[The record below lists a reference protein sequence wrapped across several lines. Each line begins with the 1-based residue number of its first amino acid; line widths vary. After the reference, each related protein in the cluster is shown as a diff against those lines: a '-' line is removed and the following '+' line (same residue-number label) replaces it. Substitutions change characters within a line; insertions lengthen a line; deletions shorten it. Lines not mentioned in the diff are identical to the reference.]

1 MFRVSLIAC
10 LVLAAASSAMAQD
23 AAAQKITYTDHILP
37 LFKQRCGSCH
47 NANDRKGGLTL
58 DNYAGTM
65 QGGSSG
71 VVVEGGD
78 AGSSY
83 LWSLVTHE
91 SEPKMPPNADK
102 MPEAELALIKQWI
115 DGGLLEASTSTA
127 RMKKKSTLAKIEVSG
142 ERPAEIAMP
151 IGYLGD
157 PTIQSRTRNAV
168 TALAT
173 SPWAPL
179 AAISGHRQITLY
191 HTQTFEVL
199 GVLPFPEGQPQV
211 LKFSRNGSML
221 LAGGGRGGASGK
233 VVVYDV
239 KTGERKAEVGDE
251 YDSVLAADISA
262 DHTMIALGGPK
273 RMLRVFA
280 VETGELLFENK
291 KHNDWITAIEF
302 SPDGVLL
309 ASGDRS
315 NGLVV
320 WETSTGKEFY
330 NLLGH
335 QGMIT
340 DVSWRPDS
348 NVVASASEDNTIR
361 LWEMNNGTEVKK
373 WNAHGGCLSLD
384 YIRDGRLVSNGRDM
398 VVRLWNGDGGQ
409 LREFPGQ
416 TDLGM
421 EVAFDAESER
431 VLAGDWTGMVRIW
444 NAADGALLNEFNT
457 NPPTID
463 ATIAAVEQ
471 AFGGASGELTQA
483 SNQLTALNKA
493 LEDRKALAEA
503 TLAQLTEVTT
513 KAQAATTDKATAEK
527 LLTEKTAEM
536 LKAEESLKAAEAAL
550 AAAKA
555 AIEKAAADQLVATT
569 GQKAAVEGATVAKT
583 AAEKAAEMEKA
594 LAEEM
599 AQIKAAA
606 DKAALEAPAKPEEQ
620 KAIQDYDA
628 AAKAAQAKAEA
639 AKVKLERLKA
649 LKATPKPVP
658 AAPPA
663 EPVDAP
669 APAVEPAVVPAAPA
683 PAAPVTP

>member
-1 MFRVSLIAC
+1 MRHFLLTICLLLIA
-10 LVLAAASSAMAQD
+10 APAFAQD
-23 AAAQKITYTDHILP
+23 AAAEKITYNDHILP

-58 DNYAGTM
+58 DNFAGTM

-71 VVVEGGD
+71 AVVEGGD
-78 AGSSY
+78 SSSSY

-115 DGGLLEASTSTA
+115 DGGLLETSGSSA
-127 RMKKKSTLAKIEVSG
+127 RMKKKSNLAKIEVSG

-151 IGYLGD
+151 LAYLGD
-157 PTIQSRTRNAV
+157 PLVHSPTRNAV
-168 TALAT
+168 TALT
-173 SPWAPL
+173 CSPWAPL

-211 LKFSRNGSML
+211 LKFSRDGSML
-221 LAGGGRGGASGK
+221 MAGGGRGGASGK
-233 VVVYDV
+233 VIVYDV

-262 DHTMIALGGPK
+262 DLTMIALGGPK
-273 RMLRVFA
+273 RMLRVYST
-280 VETGELLFENK
+280 ETGELLFENK

-302 SPDGVLL
+302 SPDGVLI

-315 NGLVV
+315 NGLLV
-320 WETSTGKEFY
+320 WESSTGKEFY

-335 QGMIT
+335 TGMIT

-361 LWEMNNGTEVKK
+361 LWEMNNGTEVKR
-373 WNAHGGCLSLD
+373 WNAHGGCLAVD
-384 YIRDGRLVSNGRDM
+384 YIRDGRLVSNGRDQ

-444 NAADGALLNEFNT
+444 NAADGVLLNEFNT

-471 AFGGASGELTQA
+471 DFGGASGELTQA
-483 SNQLTALNKA
+483 SNQLAALTKA
-493 LEDRKALAEA
+493 LEDRKVIADQAV
-503 TLAQLTEVTT
+503 AQLTDITT
-513 KAQAATTDKATAEK
+513 KAQTATTEKTNAEK
-527 LLTEKTAEM
+527 LLADKTAEM
-536 LKAEESLKAAEAAL
+536 LKAEESLKAAIAAL
-550 AAAKA
+550 EVAKA
-555 AIEKAAADQLVATT
+555 ALEKANAEQLVADT
-569 GQKAAVEGATVAKT
+569 GKKAAEEGITVAKT
-583 AAEKAAEMEKA
+583 VAEKAAEAEKLLAEEMAKAKAAAEKAAA
-594 LAEEM
+594 
-599 AQIKAAA
+599 
-606 DKAALEAPAKPEEQ
+606 EAPAKPEETQ
-620 KAIQDYDA
+620 AIQNYDA
-628 AAKAAQAKAEA
+628 AAKAAQVKAEA
-639 AKVKLERLKA
+639 AKAKLDRLKA
-649 LKATPKPVP
+649 LKAQPKPVP
-658 AAPPA
+658 AA
-663 EPVDAP
+663 AP
-669 APAVEPAVVPAAPA
+669 VEPAVVPPAEPAA
-683 PAAPVTP
+683 PAAP

>member
-1 MFRVSLIAC
+1 MRHLLLTTC
-10 LVLAAASSAMAQD
+10 LLLVVTPAFAQD
-23 AAAQKITYTDHILP
+23 AAVEKITYNDHILP

-58 DNYAGTM
+58 DNFAGTM

-71 VVVEGGD
+71 AVVEGGD
-78 AGSSY
+78 SSSSY

-102 MPEAELALIKQWI
+102 IPEAELTLIQKWI
-115 DGGLLEASTSTA
+115 DGGLLESSGSSA
-127 RMKKKSTLAKIEVSG
+127 RMKKKSNLAKIEVSG
-142 ERPAEIAMP
+142 ERPADIAMP
-151 IGYLGD
+151 VGYLGD
-157 PTIQSRTRNAV
+157 PMIQSPTRNAV
-168 TALAT
+168 TALT
-173 SPWAPL
+173 CSPWAPL

-211 LKFSRNGSML
+211 LKFSRDGSML
-221 LAGGGRGGASGK
+221 MAGGGRGGASGK
-233 VVVYDV
+233 VIVYDV

-262 DHTMIALGGPK
+262 DLTMIALGGPK
-273 RMLRVFA
+273 RMLRVYST
-280 VETGELLFENK
+280 ETGELLFENK

-302 SPDGVLL
+302 SPDGVLI

-315 NGLVV
+315 NGLLV
-320 WETSTGKEFY
+320 WESSTGKEFY

-335 QGMIT
+335 TGMIT

-348 NVVASASEDNTIR
+348 NVVASSSEDNTIR

-373 WNAHGGCLSLD
+373 WTANGGCLAVD
-384 YIRDGRLVSNGRDM
+384 YIRDGRLVSNGRDQ

-431 VLAGDWTGMVRIW
+431 VLAGDWTGMVRVW
-444 NAADGALLNEFNT
+444 NAADGVLLNEFNT

-463 ATIAAVEQ
+463 ASIAAVEQ
-471 AFGGASGELTQA
+471 AFGGASTELTQA
-483 SNQLTALNKA
+483 SNQLAALNKA
-493 LEDRKALAEA
+493 LEDRKALADQA
-503 TLAQLTEVTT
+503 VVQLTDITT
-513 KAQAATTDKATAEK
+513 KTQTAATEKTNAEK
-527 LLTEKTAEM
+527 LLADKTAEM
-536 LKAEESLKAAEAAL
+536 LKAEESLKAAIAAL
-550 AAAKA
+550 EVAKA
-555 AIEKAAADQLVATT
+555 ALEKANAEQLVADT
-569 GQKAAVEGATVAKT
+569 GKKAAEEGTTVAKT
-583 AAEKAAEMEKA
+583 VAEKAAEAEKL

-599 AQIKAAA
+599 AKAKAAA
-606 DKAALEAPAKPEEQ
+606 DKAAAEAPAKPEETQ
-620 KAIQDYDA
+620 AIQNYDI

-639 AKVKLERLKA
+639 AKVKLDRLKA
-649 LKATPKPVP
+649 LKAQPKPVP
-658 AAPPA
+658 AVAPVEPAAVPPA
-663 EPVDAP
+663 EPA
-669 APAVEPAVVPAAPA
+669 A
-683 PAAPVTP
+683 PAAP

>member
-1 MFRVSLIAC
+1 MRHLLLTICFL
-10 LVLAAASSAMAQD
+10 LLAAPAFAQD
-23 AAAQKITYTDHILP
+23 AAAEKITYNDHILP

-58 DNYAGTM
+58 DNFAGAM

-78 AGSSY
+78 SGSSY
-83 LWSLVTHE
+83 LWSLITHE

-102 MPEAELALIKQWI
+102 MPEAELTLIKKWI
-115 DGGLLEASTSTA
+115 DGGLLETSGSSA
-127 RMKKKSTLAKIEVSG
+127 RMKKKSNLAKIVVSG
-142 ERPAEIAMP
+142 ERPADIAMP

-157 PTIQSRTRNAV
+157 PLVQSPTRNAV
-168 TALAT
+168 TALT
-173 SPWAPL
+173 CSPWAPL

-211 LKFSRNGSML
+211 LKFSRDGSML

-262 DHTMIALGGPK
+262 DLTMIALGGPK
-273 RMLRVFA
+273 RMLRVYST
-280 VETGELLFENK
+280 ETGELLFENK

-315 NGLVV
+315 NGLLV
-320 WETSTGKEFY
+320 WESSTGKEFY

-373 WNAHGGCLSLD
+373 WNANGGCLAVD
-384 YIRDGRLVSNGRDM
+384 YIRDGRLVSNGRDR

-416 TDLGM
+416 GDLGM

-463 ATIAAVEQ
+463 ATIAAAEQ
-471 AFGGASGELTQA
+471 TLGGASGELTQA
-483 SNQLTALNKA
+483 STQLAALNQA
-493 LEDRKALAEA
+493 LADRKALAEA
-503 TLAQLTEVTT
+503 ALVQLNDVSA
-513 KAQAATTDKATAEK
+513 KAQTATTDKTNAEK
-527 LLTEKTAEM
+527 MLVEKTAEM
-536 LKAEESLKAAEAAL
+536 LKAEESLKAAITAL
-550 AAAKA
+550 EVAKA
-555 AIEKAAADQLVATT
+555 ALEKANADQLVADT
-569 GQKAAVEGATVAKT
+569 GKKAAQEGAVVAKT
-583 AAEKAAEMEKA
+583 AAEKAAELEKA

-599 AQIKAAA
+599 AKAKAAA
-606 DKAALEAPAKPEEQ
+606 DKAAAEAPVKPEEQ
-620 KAIQDYDA
+620 QAMQNYDT
-628 AAKAAQAKAEA
+628 AAKAAQAKADA
-639 AKVKLERLKA
+639 AKAKLDRLKA
-649 LKATPKPVP
+649 LKATPKPMPMPATPVEPSP
-658 AAPPA
+658 AAP
-663 EPVDAP
+663 
-669 APAVEPAVVPAAPA
+669 
-683 PAAPVTP
+683 

>member
-1 MFRVSLIAC
+1 MRHLLLTSC
-10 LVLAAASSAMAQD
+10 LLLVVTPAFAQD
-23 AAAQKITYTDHILP
+23 AAVEKITYNDHILP

-58 DNYAGTM
+58 DNFAGTM

-71 VVVEGGD
+71 AVVEGGD
-78 AGSSY
+78 SSSSY

-102 MPEAELALIKQWI
+102 IPEAELTLIQKWI
-115 DGGLLEASTSTA
+115 DGGLLESSGSSA
-127 RMKKKSTLAKIEVSG
+127 RMKKKSNLAKIEVSG
-142 ERPAEIAMP
+142 ERPADIAMP
-151 IGYLGD
+151 VGYLGD
-157 PTIQSRTRNAV
+157 PMIQSPTRNAV
-168 TALAT
+168 TALT
-173 SPWAPL
+173 CSPWAPL

-211 LKFSRNGSML
+211 LKFSRDGSML
-221 LAGGGRGGASGK
+221 MAGGGRGGASGK
-233 VVVYDV
+233 VIVYDV

-262 DHTMIALGGPK
+262 DLTMIALGGPK
-273 RMLRVFA
+273 RMLRVYST
-280 VETGELLFENK
+280 ETGELLFENK

-302 SPDGVLL
+302 SPDGVLI

-315 NGLVV
+315 NGLLV
-320 WETSTGKEFY
+320 WESSTGKEFY

-335 QGMIT
+335 TGMIT

-348 NVVASASEDNTIR
+348 NVVASSSEDNTIR

-373 WNAHGGCLSLD
+373 WTANGGCLAVD
-384 YIRDGRLVSNGRDM
+384 YIRDGRLVSNGRDQ

-431 VLAGDWTGMVRIW
+431 VLAGDWTGMVRVW
-444 NAADGALLNEFNT
+444 NAADGVLLNEFNT

-463 ATIAAVEQ
+463 ASIAAVEQ
-471 AFGGASGELTQA
+471 AFGGASTELTQA
-483 SNQLTALNKA
+483 SNQLAALNKA
-493 LEDRKALAEA
+493 LEDRKALADQA
-503 TLAQLTEVTT
+503 VVQLTDITT
-513 KAQAATTDKATAEK
+513 KTQTAATEKTNAEK
-527 LLTEKTAEM
+527 LLADKTAEM
-536 LKAEESLKAAEAAL
+536 LKAEESLKAAIAAL
-550 AAAKA
+550 EVAKA
-555 AIEKAAADQLVATT
+555 ALEKANAEQLVADT
-569 GQKAAVEGATVAKT
+569 GKKAAEEGTTVAKT
-583 AAEKAAEMEKA
+583 VAEKAAEAEKL

-599 AQIKAAA
+599 AKAKAAA
-606 DKAALEAPAKPEEQ
+606 DKAAAEAPAKPEETQ
-620 KAIQDYDA
+620 AIQNYDI

-639 AKVKLERLKA
+639 AKVKLDRLKA
-649 LKATPKPVP
+649 LKAQPKPVP
-658 AAPPA
+658 AVAPVEPAAVPPA
-663 EPVDAP
+663 EPA
-669 APAVEPAVVPAAPA
+669 A
-683 PAAPVTP
+683 PAAP